1 MAIKITGSGGSFRL
15 SGTGGGMKVTSSGG
29 GGSGGGSPIVS
40 SGLILHLDAGNPAS
54 YPGSGTTW
62 TDLSGNGKHATLYNS
77 PTYSATNGGIVSFSK
92 PSTQYAAGPALGA
105 QTEWT
110 ICMWVRRDADDPSGS
125 EQFFTDETSPSG
137 NGSVNYC
144 LGHLYSTSGV
154 STNTYVIGNNWFGT
168 SGSPFSATLGAFYF
182 LVGMKDSAGFKLYS
196 NNSLVASSAAGAI
209 GGLNGLEGYRIA
221 SKWTGYASPVYLSCT
236 VGSVAFYNRAL
247 NTSELTQNWDAT
259 RTRFGL

>member
-1 MAIKITGSGGSFRL
+1 MTLVLKKSLNYNPDQHRMTTA
-15 SGTGGGMKVTSSGG
+15 GTGVGMNLKLSEPSISIVTL
-29 GGSGGGSPIVS
+29 
-40 SGLILHLDAGNPAS
+40 GLLLHLDASNPAS

-77 PTYSATNGGIVSFSK
+77 PTYSATNGGIISFSK

-110 ICMWVRRDADDPSGS
+110 ICMWVRRDADDPSGT
-125 EQFFTDETSPSG
+125 EQFFTDETSSYG
-137 NGSVNYC
+137 NVNYC

-154 STNTYVIGNNWFGT
+154 STNAYGGGWAGT
-168 SGSPFSATLGAFYF
+168 TGSPYATSLGTFYF

-196 NNSLVASSAAGAI
+196 NNSLVASSAAPGAW
-209 GGLNGLEGYRIA
+209 GLNGSEGYRIS
-221 SKWTGYASPVYLSCT
+221 SKWTSYAAPVYLSCT

-247 NTSELTQNWDAT
+247 DTNELTQNWNAA